1 MRKIL
6 FFVLLSCFAFGQNKK
21 ETERK
26 KAILDSLLFKVLP
39 SINQKDTKSQMEIY
53 DLAEKYISDKLQNY
67 TSYIY
72 TGKSKIYNNLGET
85 EQALYYA
92 NLSYKYAK
100 AFGDSIGSARALQQT
115 GVIYGMR
122 NDLKKSEQF
131 IKKSTAIVENNIYN
145 PKIDS
150 TKNKNL
156 LLQLKSNLSLNY
168 LLQKR
173 HKESTQAAFQ
183 TLNLAKKLNNK
194 KVEILQYGYIAGN
207 YRALEENKKALEY
220 YLLENQLAIE
230 TGEKSKEAYSYIHI
244 AQTLRDLKQYK
255 YVENYIQKA
264 ENIFNELK
272 LIDGI
277 TKVKHAYFTYYR
289 LTENLDKSLQ
299 YVPELI
305 LLYTENKGD
314 VSHLFVELG
323 EIYTKLKDYNKAEEY
338 FAKAEKIIDEKQLS
352 KLLLNRKRAFLE
364 EEKGNFAKA
373 LELKGKELE
382 IRKDEIDSSF
392 TNNLA
397 NYEVQYQTSK
407 KETKIKSQQIELKKE
422 KTNTNIAI
430 FGIGFILLL
439 SGCGF
444 LFFRNRQ
451 KQKELQN
458 QNTLLSLQQ
467 NLNAMELQSLNKQL
481 DPHEIKNLLAS
492 ISPEIQ
498 EKAPE
503 SYRKMLKLFN
513 ITKASLNNH
522 SLTESIEIQIQQ
534 IEDFLSLE
542 KMMLSEQLEYSIE
555 NKIKNHQTQIPRLL
569 LKNLVENSIKHGIK
583 GNENGGKIMVIL
595 KENNG
600 FINIEV
606 DDTGKGRKHAISLD
620 SGIGTSTYQKLFA
633 TLNQKNKENATFEI
647 IDKEQGTKVEVKIPV
662 DYKYN

>member
-542 KMMLSEQLEYSIE
+542 KMMLSENFEYSVENKIE
-555 NKIKNHQTQIPRLL
+555 NKELQIPRLM

-583 GNENGGKIMVIL
+583 GNGGLVNVSIL
-595 KENNG
+595 EKNN
-600 FINIEV
+600 FITIIV
-606 DDTGKGRKHAISLD
+606 DDSGKGRKHAISLD
-620 SGIGTSTYQKLFA
+620 SGIGTSTYQNLFA

-647 IDKEQGTKVEVKIPV
+647 IDKEQGTKVEVKIPI

>member
-1 MRKIL
+1 MMRKIL

-542 KMMLSEQLEYSIE
+542 KMMLSENFEYSVENKIE
-555 NKIKNHQTQIPRLL
+555 NKELQIPRLM

-583 GNENGGKIMVIL
+583 GNGGLVNVSIL
-595 KENNG
+595 EKNN
-600 FINIEV
+600 FITIIV
-606 DDTGKGRKHAISLD
+606 DDSGKGRKHAISLD
-620 SGIGTSTYQKLFA
+620 SGIGTSTYQNLFA

-647 IDKEQGTKVEVKIPV
+647 IDKEQGTKVEVKIPI